1 MSFQN
6 KTVIITGG
14 ASGMGKRSAE
24 CFAAEGANVVL
35 ADINEAALIEVCGAI
50 NEKGRGKAIYSVC
63 DVRKYPE
70 VKATA
75 DLAVEAFGSIDILL
89 NFAGGFELRMCN
101 CDKPFPET
109 PIEVFDWGIDVNL
122 KGPFYFAH
130 AVCPQ
135 MVKQHSGVIIN
146 LGSVTGEDGSGS
158 GMAYP
163 TAKAGI
169 MTGLTKSLA
178 QFGFAHNIRAVCVSP
193 GPVLTRPSMAN
204 MKTGQGRAAE
214 VQEVVDFIM
223 YLCSDKARAITGSNH
238 FIDCGRC
245 ALPHGC

>member
-14 ASGMGKRSAE
+14 ASGMGKCSAQ

-35 ADINEAALIEVCGAI
+35 ADINEEALCALCEQI
-50 NEKGRGKAIYSVC
+50 NEKGQGKAVYSVC
-63 DVRKYPE
+63 DVRKYE
-70 VKATA
+70 QVKKTA
-75 DLAVEAFGSIDILL
+75 ALAIDRFGSIDILL
-89 NFAGGFELRMCN
+89 NFAGGFELRMCG

-146 LGSVTGEDGSGS
+146 LGSITGEEGSAA

-163 TAKAGI
+163 SAKAGI

-178 QFGFAHNIRAVCVSP
+178 QFGFKHNIRAVCVSP
-193 GPVLTRPSMAN
+193 GPVMTRPTMAD
-204 MKTGQGRAAE
+204 MKTGLGRAAE
-214 VQEVVDFIM
+214 PQEVVDFIM
-223 YLCSDKARAITGSNH
+223 YLCSDKASAITGSNH
-238 FIDCGRC
+238 FIDCGRV
-245 ALPHGC
+245 AMVP

>member
-14 ASGMGKRSAE
+14 ASGMGRRSAE
-24 CFAAEGANVVL
+24 CYTAEGANVVL
-35 ADINEAALIEVCGAI
+35 ADINEAALIELCAEI
-50 NEKGRGKAIYSVC
+50 NAKGKGKAIYSVC
-63 DVRKYPE
+63 DVRVYDQVQK
-70 VKATA
+70 TA
-75 DLAVEAFGSIDILL
+75 DLAVETFGSIDILL

-122 KGPFYFAH
+122 KGPYYFAR

-146 LGSVTGEDGSGS
+146 LGSVTGAEGSPA

-163 TAKAGI
+163 SAKAGI
-169 MTGLTKSLA
+169 MTGLTKSIA
-178 QFGFAHNIRAVCVSP
+178 QFGFDHNIRCVCVSP
-193 GPVLTRPSMAN
+193 GPVMTRPAMAN
-204 MKTGQGRAAE
+204 MKTGLGRVAE
-214 VQEVVDFIM
+214 TQEVVDFIM
-223 YLCSDKARAITGSNH
+223 YLTSEKAAAITGSNH
-238 FIDCGRC
+238 FIDCGRET
-245 ALPHGC
+245 LPHR

>member
-14 ASGMGKRSAE
+14 ASGMGRLSAE
-24 CFAAEGANVVL
+24 CYAAEGANVVL
-35 ADINEAALIEVCGAI
+35 ADINEEGLIALCDSI
-50 NEKGRGKAIYSVC
+50 NEKGQGRAIYSLC

-75 DLAVEAFGSIDILL
+75 DLAIETFGSIDILL

-101 CDKPFPET
+101 CDKPFPDT
-109 PIEVFDWGIDVNL
+109 PVEVFDWGIDVNL

-135 MVKQHSGVIIN
+135 MVKQHSGVIVN
-146 LGSVTGEDGSGS
+146 LGSVTGEEGSGA

-163 TAKAGI
+163 SAKAGI
-169 MTGLTKSLA
+169 MNGLTKSIA
-178 QFGFAHNIRAVCVSP
+178 QFGFAHNIRCVCVSP
-193 GPVLTRPSMAN
+193 GPVMTRPAMAN
-204 MKTGQGRAAE
+204 MKTGLGRAAE
-214 VQEVVDFIM
+214 VREVVDFIM
-223 YLCSDKARAITGSNH
+223 YLTSDKASAITGSNH
-238 FIDCGRC
+238 FIDCGRI
-245 ALPHGC
+245 AMPRP

>member
-1 MSFQN
+1 MSFKN
-6 KTVIITGG
+6 KTVLITGG
-14 ASGMGKRSAE
+14 ASGMGKLSAE

-35 ADINEAALIEVCGAI
+35 ADINEEAMISLCDAI
-50 NEKGRGKAIYSVC
+50 NEKGCGKATYSVC

-70 VKATA
+70 VKKTA

-89 NFAGGFELRMCN
+89 NFAGGFELRMCG
-101 CDKPFPET
+101 CDKSFPET

-146 LGSVTGEDGSGS
+146 LGSVTGAEGSPS

-163 TAKAGI
+163 SAKAGI

-178 QFGFAHNIRAVCVSP
+178 QFGFKHNIRCVCVSP
-193 GPVLTRPSMAN
+193 GPVMTRPAMAN
-204 MKTGQGRAAE
+204 MKTGLGRAAE
-214 VQEVVDFIM
+214 VREVVDFIM
-223 YLCSDKARAITGSNH
+223 YLCSDKAAAITGSNH
-238 FIDCGRC
+238 FIDCGRE
-245 ALPHGC
+245 AMSF

>member
-14 ASGMGKRSAE
+14 ASGMGKCSAE

-35 ADINEAALIEVCGAI
+35 ADINEEALEALCAQI
-50 NEKGRGKAIYSVC
+50 NGREGGRAVYSVC
-63 DVRKYPE
+63 DVRRYE
-70 VKATA
+70 QVKKTA
-75 DLAVEAFGSIDILL
+75 ELAVQAFGSIDILL
-89 NFAGGFELRMCN
+89 NFAGGFELRMCGCN
-101 CDKPFPET
+101 QPFPET

-146 LGSVTGEDGSGS
+146 LGSVTGEEGSHA

-163 TAKAGI
+163 SAKAGI

-178 QFGFAHNIRAVCVSP
+178 QFGFAHNIRCVCVSP

-214 VQEVVDFIM
+214 TQEVVDFIM
-223 YLCSDKARAITGSNH
+223 YLCSDKAKAITGSNH
-238 FIDCGRC
+238 FIDCGRI
-245 ALPHGC
+245 AMPPN

>member
-14 ASGMGKRSAE
+14 ASGMGKLSAE

-35 ADINEAALIEVCGAI
+35 ADINEEALISLCDAI
-50 NEKGRGKAIYSVC
+50 NEKGQGKAIYSVC
-63 DVRKYPE
+63 DVRRYPE
-70 VKATA
+70 VKKTA
-75 DLAVEAFGSIDILL
+75 DLAVDTFGSIDILL

-101 CDKPFPET
+101 CNKPFPET

-146 LGSVTGEDGSGS
+146 LGSITGEEGSGH

-163 TAKAGI
+163 SAKAGI

-178 QFGFAHNIRAVCVSP
+178 QFGFAHNIRCVCVSP
-193 GPVLTRPSMAN
+193 GPVMTRPAMAN

-214 VQEVVDFIM
+214 TQEVVDFIM
-223 YLCSDKARAITGSNH
+223 YLCSDKAKAITGSNH
-238 FIDCGRC
+238 FIDCGRI
-245 ALPHGC
+245 AMPPS

>member
-14 ASGMGKRSAE
+14 ASGMGKLSAE

-75 DLAVEAFGSIDILL
+75 DLAVDIFGSIDILL

-193 GPVLTRPSMAN
+193 GPVLTRPAMAN

>member
-1 MSFQN
+1 MSFEN

-14 ASGMGKRSAE
+14 ASGMGRLSAV

-35 ADINEAALIEVCGAI
+35 ADINEQALSALCEEI
-50 NEKGRGKAIYSVC
+50 NEKGKGKAVYSVC
-63 DVRKYPE
+63 DVRVYAE
-70 VKATA
+70 VEKTA
-75 DLAVEAFGSIDILL
+75 ELAKDTFGSIDILL
-89 NFAGGFELRMCN
+89 NFAGGFELRMCG

-109 PIEVFDWGIDVNL
+109 PVEVFDWGIDVNL
-122 KGPFYFAH
+122 KGPFYFAR

-135 MVKQHSGVIIN
+135 MMKQHSGVIIN
-146 LGSVTGEDGSGS
+146 LGSVTGEEGSGA

-163 TAKAGI
+163 SAKAGI

-178 QFGFAHNIRAVCVSP
+178 QFGFAHNIRCVCVSP
-193 GPVLTRPSMAN
+193 GPVMTRAAMAN

-223 YLCSDKARAITGSNH
+223 YLCSEKAAAITGSNH
-238 FIDCGRC
+238 FIDCGRI
-245 ALPHGC
+245 AMSPT

>member
-14 ASGMGKRSAE
+14 ASGMGKLSAE